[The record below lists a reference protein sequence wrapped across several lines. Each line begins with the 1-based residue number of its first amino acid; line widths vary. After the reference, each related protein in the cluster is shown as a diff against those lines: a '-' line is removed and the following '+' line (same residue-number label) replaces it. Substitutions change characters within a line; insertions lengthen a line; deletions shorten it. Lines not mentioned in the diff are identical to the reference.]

1 MEVGIDIVKIPRMEG
16 KEDLAKKI
24 LSKEEY
30 SLYQKRTDK
39 AQFLAG
45 RFAAREAFL
54 KAKKGTINYHDFS
67 NIRVMYDDYG
77 APYLEYLNVIYKVSI
92 AHDGDYAIAIVV
104 VE

>member
-16 KEDLAKKI
+16 KEDLAKRI

-30 SLYQKRTDK
+30 QLYQKRNDK

-54 KAKKGTINYHDFS
+54 KAKKGAIDYHDFS
-67 NIRVMYDDYG
+67 HICVMYDDHG
-77 APYLEYLNVIYKVSI
+77 APYLEYLDVIYKVSI

>member
-30 SLYQKRTDK
+30 ELYQKRTDK

-45 RFAAREAFL
+45 RFAAREAF
-54 KAKKGTINYHDFS
+54 
-67 NIRVMYDDYG
+67 
-77 APYLEYLNVIYKVSI
+77 
-92 AHDGDYAIAIVV
+92 
-104 VE
+104 

>member
-30 SLYQKRTDK
+30 ELYQKRTDK

-77 APYLEYLNVIYKVSI
+77 APYL
-92 AHDGDYAIAIVV
+92 
-104 VE
+104 